1 MHISKIADEAQL
13 PKNDKDILMGH
24 LKLTKMT
31 PSLFYVFVI
40 IKSFCVFPK
49 PSCKPSYHKVYYS
62 WKYMNNSDAVGIEWK
77 NCIFRSDKAACTRK

>member
-24 LKLTKMT
+24 LKQTKIT

-49 PSCKPSYHKVYYS
+49 PSCKPSHHKVYYS
-62 WKYMNNSDAVGIEWK
+62 WKCMNNSDTVGIEWK
-77 NCIFRSDKAACTRK
+77 NYSFC